1 MLGVKLGVLV
11 LLCAQ
16 NSLYTLLRRYSRG
29 VLREQVS
36 TSAVLLAAEMLKL
49 VVSALLVEKPDSLGK
64 SSHNET
70 SGRLSSRLAIWIHVA
85 STSMPMA
92 VPAITYLIMNTLSFK
107 AMELIDATV
116 FAMIAQLKTLTTAL
130 ACWIVLG
137 RRLSM
142 AQWRAVLALTIAVSI
157 ITFQR
162 SAAGRVSCDMTV
174 LAGTSAQPEGRNSQ
188 ALLSYMAGLSMVM
201 LEISL
206 SGWISAYFEK
216 HLKNGGMS
224 VWARNLQLAMWSV
237 AIYGMMAMMQSF
249 VAEEAHDEPIDQNS
263 APKPLLATPIIG
275 NFSIVTCMV
284 VLLGGGGGLLVAF
297 AIKYADALM
306 KTMATAAALVA
317 VVAAEVLFLG
327 APPDPIV
334 CLAGALAIVT
344 LQIYG
349 DAPKADIRT
358 HENSASTPATSSVPI
373 GRAGTCM
380 RDDGEAGL
388 LLTTKSDANS
398 SN

>member
-36 TSAVLLAAEMLKL
+36 TSAVLLAAEALKL
-49 VVSALLVEKPDSLGK
+49 VVSAALVEKPSYLDTSP
-64 SSHNET
+64 HNGS
-70 SGRLSSRLAIWIHVA
+70 SGRFGSRFATWAHVA
-85 STSMPMA
+85 KTSLPMA

-162 SAAGRVSCDMTV
+162 SAAGSGSCNMTKSV
-174 LAGTSAQPEGRNSQ
+174 GHGGQLEAQLEARSSH
-188 ALLSYMAGLSMVM
+188 ALISYMAGLSMVL
-201 LEISL
+201 LEITL

-224 VWARNLQLAMWSV
+224 VWARNMQLAMWSV
-237 AIYGMMAMMQSF
+237 AIYSVMAVVQSAM
-249 VAEEAHDEPIDQNS
+249 AEEVVYKPIDQDS
-263 APKPLLATPIIG
+263 APMPFLATPIIG

-327 APPDPIV
+327 APPDPVV

-349 DAPKADIRT
+349 DAPKADAER
-358 HENSASTPATSSVPI
+358 PAPAKVMSSFPI
-373 GRAGTCM
+373 GRPSTDMNDEEGKQLI
-380 RDDGEAGL
+380 RVVSEADP
-388 LLTTKSDANS
+388 SP
-398 SN
+398 